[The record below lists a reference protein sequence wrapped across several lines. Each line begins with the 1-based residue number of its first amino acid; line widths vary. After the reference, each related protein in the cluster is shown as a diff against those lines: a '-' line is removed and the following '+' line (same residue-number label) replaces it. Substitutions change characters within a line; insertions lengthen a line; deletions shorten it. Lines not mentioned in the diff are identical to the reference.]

1 MVISYL
7 VSARFLD
14 YYVCNCSTLT
24 SGSRK
29 EFLPLQRGKYAS
41 QGNYTRG
48 GHSSCQQ
55 CTFLAGEVGIDVLAN
70 SLELGCD
77 CPGEI
82 RYFDTTVND
91 AAGSQPCPGRAAA
104 HVGCP

>member
-14 YYVCNCSTLT
+14 YYVCNCSTLKRVEQGIPAASARKVCF
-24 SGSRK
+24 SGQ
-29 EFLPLQRGKYAS
+29 LHA
-41 QGNYTRG
+41 G